1 MIVTGSEY
9 DQSQF
14 NGSPLSQCL
23 TINWNTKCIS
33 IAKRLFLRINKLTM
47 TSFSKKTRIVVIGV
61 GAVGSTTA
69 YTLLLRER
77 MDELVLIDANREKAI
92 GDALDMNHGLAFLGK
107 AKVWAGDYEDC
118 DGADIVIIT
127 AGVAQKPG
135 ESRVDLLKRN
145 VAIFEKITD
154 EVLRYNKDGILLI
167 ASNPVDVM
175 SYFTWKKSGW
185 NARRVIGSG
194 TLLDTARFRYL
205 IGDKLNIDARSIH
218 AHILGEHG
226 DSELPVW
233 SHANI
238 AGSEIELN
246 KEDKEELFHN
256 TRDAAYRI
264 IEAKGATYYA
274 IALALDR
281 ICTAILKNEAAVLNV
296 STLLNNYH
304 GISDVY
310 LGLPCIVDRGGV
322 REVLQLNINEE
333 EKELLRKS
341 GNKMKDLIRF
351 ISL

>member
-1 MIVTGSEY
+1 MASV
-9 DQSQF
+9 
-14 NGSPLSQCL
+14 
-23 TINWNTKCIS
+23 
-33 IAKRLFLRINKLTM
+33 
-47 TSFSKKTRIVVIGV
+47 SKKTRIVIIGV

-77 MDELVLIDANREKAI
+77 ADELVLIDANKEKAI
-92 GDALDMNHGLAFLGK
+92 GDALDMNHGMAFLGK
-107 AKVWAGDYEDC
+107 AKVWAGDYDDC
-118 DGADIVIIT
+118 ASADIVIIT

-145 VAIFEKITD
+145 VAIFQSITD
-154 EVLRYNKDGILLI
+154 EVLKYNKDGILLI

-185 NARRVIGSG
+185 PSQRVIGSG

-205 IGDKLNIDARSIH
+205 IGDKLTIDPRSVH
-218 AHILGEHG
+218 AHIIGEHG

-233 SHANI
+233 SHANL
-238 AGSEIELN
+238 AGAEIEMA
-246 KEDKEELFHN
+246 KDDKEEIFHN

-264 IEAKGATYYA
+264 IEAKGATFYG

-296 STLLNNYH
+296 STLLSDYQ

-310 LGLPCIVDRGGV
+310 LGVPCIVDRNGV
-322 REVLQLNINEE
+322 RQVLHLNLNEG
-333 EKELLRKS
+333 EKALLHKS
-341 GNKMKDLIRF
+341 GDKMKDLIRY